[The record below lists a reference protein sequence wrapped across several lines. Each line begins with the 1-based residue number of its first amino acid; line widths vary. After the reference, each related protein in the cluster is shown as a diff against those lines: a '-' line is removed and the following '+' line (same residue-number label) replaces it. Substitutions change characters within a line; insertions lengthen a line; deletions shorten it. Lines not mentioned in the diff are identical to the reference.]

1 MLLVKLLI
9 IAVVLVAGFVA
20 FLYLYGWL
28 LRRREIAYTQT
39 RRYARAMYFSGII
52 SMEELQRFYET
63 HPEDEKWPQEQ
74 PHK

>member
-20 FLYLYGWL
+20 FLYLYGW